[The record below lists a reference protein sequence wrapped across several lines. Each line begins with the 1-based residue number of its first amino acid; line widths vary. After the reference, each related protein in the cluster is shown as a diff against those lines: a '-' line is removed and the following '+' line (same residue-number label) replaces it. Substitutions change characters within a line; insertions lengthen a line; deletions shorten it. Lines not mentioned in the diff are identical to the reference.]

1 MQRTLKAILIAV
13 VALYSKGMP
22 AAQDTFAAPDIVAE
36 WSDNTAHAVNVTVCD
51 NSNCE
56 SGYRIYRAPGYSSAW
71 SRIGTVISA
80 HPAQRDTITWNDSTV
95 IPNAFYSYRAVAWR
109 GSDTVASTVST
120 VYTFQFAGRR
130 GPAHFTRLANLPISL
145 TGGWSALAGD
155 SIILQEST
163 APAGLYTVIDVHQPS
178 SPRREGLTDSSVLMS
193 YPFATLIPIYLK
205 FHAVNNY
212 GFAGGKGAFR
222 MKNDVAVVVNSP
234 DVSVYKFSD
243 KTFTRTGS
251 YRDENIASVM
261 PLDDS
266 LLCVLSG
273 NISAV
278 DGSYSYL
285 YPLQVS
291 AAGGLSI
298 GALVETGSYRYG
310 TRTASL
316 SPNLRGTVNRTL
328 LVAETFYDYPF
339 NTWHYMTAYDLDSMQ
354 YLSSSNIGP
363 SAWRNYSGYRLSA
376 DQFLSLDA
384 GHIYAEDPLDL
395 DAFRTAVD
403 NNAVLTDSFSGRQN
417 VLVDTVKKTLYIIY
431 SSNLSV
437 LSYDFPAG
445 AVVRHAPDR
454 EGKIAGVLRIRPSLS
469 GVVVVF
475 PGSARHADLVFY
487 DLYGRIVDKITVI
500 GRNSV
505 FWQPKVPGK
514 GCFSVSAKID
524 GEDYSARFLA
534 R

>member
-1 MQRTLKAILIAV
+1 MRRTLFAIPIAV
-13 VALYSKGMP
+13 LTLYSSGMT
-22 AAQDTFAAPDIVAE
+22 AVADTFAAPDIVAE
-36 WSDNTAHAVNVTVCD
+36 WSDNSAHAVNITVCD
-51 NSNCE
+51 NANCE
-56 SGYRIYRAPGYSSAW
+56 SGYRIYRSPGHSFAW
-71 SRIGTVISA
+71 SRLATIISA
-80 HPAQRDTITWNDSTV
+80 QPARHDTITWHDSTV

-109 GSDTVASTVST
+109 GSDTVASMVST
-120 VYTFQFAGRR
+120 VYTFQFAVRR
-130 GPAHFTRLANLPISL
+130 GPAHFTRLANFPISL
-145 TGGWSALAGD
+145 KSGWSALAGD

-163 APAGLYTVIDVHQPS
+163 APAGLFTVIDVHRPS
-178 SPRREGLTDSSVLMS
+178 SPRREGLTDSAALTS
-193 YPFATLIPIYLK
+193 YPLATLIPMYLK
-205 FHAVNNY
+205 FHTVNNY
-212 GFAGGKGAFR
+212 GFAGGQGAFC
-222 MKNDVAVVVNSP
+222 MKNDVAVIVNSP
-234 DVSVYKFSD
+234 DISLYKFGGN
-243 KTFTRTGS
+243 TFTRTGS
-251 YRDENIASVM
+251 YRDENIASVV

-291 AAGGLSI
+291 AAGGVSI
-298 GALVETGSYRYG
+298 GNLVETGSYRYG

-328 LVAETFYDYPF
+328 LVAETFYDYPY
-339 NTWHYMTAYDLDSMQ
+339 NTWQYMTAYDLDSMQ
-354 YLSSSNIGP
+354 YLSSSNIGEA
-363 SAWRNYSGYRLSA
+363 SWRNYSGYRLSA

-384 GHIYAEDPLDL
+384 GHVYAEDPLDL
-395 DAFRTAVD
+395 NAFQTAVD

-417 VLVDTVKKTLYIIY
+417 VLVDTVKRRLYILY

-437 LSYDFPAG
+437 FSYEFPAG
-445 AVVRHAPDR
+445 TAVRHTPDPYR
-454 EGKIAGVLRIRPSLS
+454 KLPGVLRIRPSQA

-500 GRNSV
+500 GRSSV
-505 FWQPKVPGK
+505 FWQPKTPGK